1 MAVFAMLGALMYA
14 SKMIMEVAPN
24 VHLLGVFT
32 IAFTVVYRKKALY
45 PIYTYVLLNGIF
57 CGFATWW
64 IPYLYLWAVLWGATM
79 LLPKRIPEKIRPLVY
94 MLLCAAHGF
103 LFGTLYA
110 PAQALLYGLSF
121 QKMIAWI
128 ISGLPWDFVH
138 GVSNFFCGILIVPIV
153 KILTFLEKIF
163 RKSFV
168 FSVGEIRN
176 YNLESETDRGENP
189 LAACGRMRGSHGEQ

>member
-1 MAVFAMLGALMYA
+1 MKNGKLTIREMAVFAMLGALMYA

-121 QKMIAWI
+121 QKMVAWI

-138 GVSNFFCGILIVPIV
+138 GVSNFFCGILIVPVI
-153 KILTFLEKIF
+153 KILSFLENK
-163 RKSFV
+163 
-168 FSVGEIRN
+168 
-176 YNLESETDRGENP
+176 TDVSGKF
-189 LAACGRMRGSHGEQ
+189 L